1 MNKLVRKTLE
11 KQMQLLTA
19 RAENEDLNGVMAIT
33 EQLILLAAIL
43 DPTLRDSVEIVA
55 DSSEK
60 PAIVDYPFNW
70 LKAPNPAST
79 ATPTDTPPTE
89 S

>member
-1 MNKLVRKTLE
+1 MNKLVKKTLE
-11 KQMQLLTA
+11 KQMQLLTV

-43 DPTLRDSVEIVA
+43 DPELRDSVEIVA

-60 PAIVDYPFNW
+60 PAIVGYAFNW
-70 LKAPNPAST
+70 LKAPTPAST
-79 ATPTDTPPTE
+79 ATPADTPSTE

>member
-11 KQMQLLTA
+11 KQMQLLTV

-43 DPTLRDSVEIVA
+43 DPTLRDSVEIIA

-60 PAIVDYPFNW
+60 PAIVGYSFTW
-70 LKAPNPAST
+70 LKAPN
-79 ATPTDTPPTE
+79 ATPTDTLSERTVE

>member
-11 KQMQLLTA
+11 KQMQLLLA

-60 PAIVDYPFNW
+60 PAIVGYAFNW
-70 LKAPNPAST
+70 LKAPNPTST
-79 ATPTDTPPTE
+79 ATPTDTPSTE